1 VSDLVRVG
9 VLALQGD
16 FLEHLE
22 ALQNLAERRLI
33 RSSKDLNADG
43 GIDALVLPGGEST
56 TIGRLLEVAGLK
68 NVLVEKIKE
77 GMPTLAT
84 CAGAVLLA
92 KRIKDSVIGETN
104 QQRLGIMDIS
114 VIRNGFGR
122 QSSSFECK
130 VDLKGIGAVKASF
143 IRAPI
148 IDAVWGSAEPIGY
161 INHPK
166 VGRTIVGAIQ
176 SNIIALTFHPE
187 IHGDDKV
194 HRVLISMV
202 RR

>member
-33 RSSKDLNADG
+33 RSSKDLTADG

-68 NVLVEKIKE
+68 SVLVEKIKE

-92 KRIKDSVIGETN
+92 KRTEGYRRSAQAGTN
-104 QQRLGIMDIS
+104 S
-114 VIRNGFGR
+114 
-122 QSSSFECK
+122 
-130 VDLKGIGAVKASF
+130 
-143 IRAPI
+143 
-148 IDAVWGSAEPIGY
+148 SAEPFG
-161 INHPK
+161 K
-166 VGRTIVGAIQ
+166 KSRG
-176 SNIIALTFHPE
+176 S
-187 IHGDDKV
+187 
-194 HRVLISMV
+194 SC
-202 RR
+202 

>member
-1 VSDLVRVG
+1 MVRVG

-22 ALQNLAERRLI
+22 VLQNLAETRLI
-33 RSSKDLNADG
+33 MGAKDFNADG

-56 TIGRLLEVAGLK
+56 TIGRLLEATALK
-68 NVLVEKIKE
+68 SELIEKIKE

-84 CAGAVLLA
+84 CAGTVLLA
-92 KRIKDSVIGETN
+92 KRIKDRVVGETD
-104 QQRLGIMDIS
+104 QQRLGVMDIS

-122 QSSSFECK
+122 QSNSFECK
-130 VDLKGIGAVKASF
+130 VELKGIGAVKASF
-143 IRAPI
+143 IRAPR
-148 IDAVWGSAEPIGY
+148 IDSVWGSAEPIGY

-166 VGRTIVGAIQ
+166 VGRTIVGAVQ

-187 IHGDDKV
+187 IHGDEKV
-194 HRVLISMV
+194 HRTLISMV